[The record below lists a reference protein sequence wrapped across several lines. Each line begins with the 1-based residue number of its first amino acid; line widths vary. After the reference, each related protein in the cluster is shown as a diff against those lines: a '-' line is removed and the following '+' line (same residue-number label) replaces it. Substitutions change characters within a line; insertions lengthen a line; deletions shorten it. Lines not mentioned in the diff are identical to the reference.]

1 MLPFTRATIQ
11 HLNLRAAY
19 LVPVSVGTNPAT
31 IKAKV
36 WTTSLRS
43 PASVGLTYPTKTPQ
57 NQAPTPIRTM
67 VPITAAIVAFL
78 CKVAKLQTAHHI
90 EAPNARASLCYVGH
104 VAS

>member
-1 MLPFTRATIQ
+1 
-11 HLNLRAAY
+11 
-19 LVPVSVGTNPAT
+19 
-31 IKAKV
+31 
-36 WTTSLRS
+36 
-43 PASVGLTYPTKTPQ
+43 
-57 NQAPTPIRTM
+57 M